1 MAHLAI
7 IIGSTRPGRA
17 GKPVAEW
24 FSRHAGR
31 HPSFDPVDL
40 VDLAEVGLPLLD
52 EPNHPRMRA
61 YTQEHTKRWSARID
75 AAAAVV
81 FVTPEYNYGMPATI
95 KNALDFLF
103 HEWRFKP
110 AGIVSYGGVSA
121 GTRSAQML
129 KQVLSAFDMPVVSN
143 AVSIPF
149 IARHRNDDGSLDAN
163 DSMDRAAHSMLEEL
177 ARWEQALRPMREKAR
192 AENASA

>member
-17 GKPVAEW
+17 GGPVAEW
-24 FSRHAGR
+24 FSAHAERHT
-31 HPSFDPVDL
+31 SFDPVDL
-40 VDLAEVGLPLLD
+40 IDLAEVDLPLLD

-61 YTQEHTKRWSARID
+61 YTHEHTKRWSARIEPAD
-75 AAAAVV
+75 AVV
-81 FVTPEYNYGMPATI
+81 FVTPEYNFGMPASI
-95 KNALDFLF
+95 KNALDFIF

-129 KQVLSAFDMPVVSN
+129 KQVLSAFDMPVISN

-149 IARHRNDDGSLDAN
+149 IARRRNDDGSLDAN
-163 DSMDRAAHSMLEEL
+163 DKMDDAAGSLLDEL
-177 ARWEQALRPMREKAR
+177 ARWEQALRPMRETAR
-192 AENASA
+192 AKQASA